1 MAGEIYFNN
10 LTGKFDWGSIIDQ
23 MIKIKS
29 LPLQRLSQEAQQI
42 QARQSALQKLTEAVK
57 GLFQTFESLNVS
69 DLFKGKKAE
78 SSDSSVLTATA
89 IENTPNVTLNIT
101 VNQLAQKEVL
111 ITTQGVSD
119 INQNI
124 SWNNFRIAYNTGSQY
139 LRFDIPSGSGKL
151 SDLVNAINNIA
162 GDKVVASIFYD
173 GSQYK
178 LMLSEKDEGVSNVE
192 TTYDYNNSRY
202 ITVISFEEFP
212 VINSQLW
219 DVDTANPLQ
228 QARNAQISI
237 GSTNITSPTNRFE
250 NIIAGLNVEVKKTGS
265 ATVNVR
271 DDYSKVASFFS
282 DFVKN
287 YNAVIS
293 QVNQL
298 TDKGALFQ
306 GDYSITGIKTELS
319 RMLDDLFANDL
330 VNIKE
335 DGTLEVNT
343 SAINSL
349 TGSNP
354 QKMGD
359 IISRL
364 KDMIGSYALR
374 TSTTLGIFGNDL
386 QIRLDQI
393 NSRAKELGERLVREE
408 ERLRLEF
415 AKVEA
420 FINKAQE
427 TMARLQ
433 AFIISLSDM
442 QNRR

>member
-202 ITVISFEEFP
+202 ITVISFEAFP
-212 VINSQLW
+212 YINSQLW